1 MLNRTS
7 PPAFKELDVFEIV
20 KAKSS
25 SLDNGIPFH
34 QILSGTQ
41 SIVKLE
47 IIFKA
52 GAWYEPQ
59 NTVSFL
65 TTKMLSAGSS
75 GYSAKEIEE
84 KIAFFGAFLEL
95 NPGQDKSTFT
105 LYTLSKHLP
114 SLLPIVFNII
124 TESIFP
130 EQELT
135 NLKNITG
142 QNLKINLSKT
152 SYLASSRFKEI
163 LFGSGHPYGRSLNEE
178 SLAQVRREHLVE
190 YYQTYFNSKNCD
202 IILSG
207 NGPEDF
213 FKLINEHLG
222 QSNWGKQSKPVDKK
236 YEPAKASLKK
246 TEIKKEGAIQTSIRM
261 GSRLFTIRNPDY
273 FKTYILVEI
282 LGGYFGSRLM
292 KNIRE
297 EKGFTYGISSSL
309 VCMQY
314 GGYLVIGTD
323 VKKEFTADTLKEI
336 YKEINILKSEP
347 VSTSELENV
356 KNYLLGSFLNS
367 LNTPF
372 SLADKFKT
380 IYFNHLTYDF
390 YTTYV
395 QSIKEASSE
404 ELMELANK
412 YLKEED
418 MNEVIAGG

>member
-25 SLDNGIPFH
+25 FLDNGIPFH

-41 SIVKLE
+41 PIVKLE
-47 IIFKA
+47 IIFRA

-75 GYSAKEIEE
+75 RYSAKEIEE
-84 KIAFFGAFLEL
+84 RIAFFGAFLEL

-105 LYTLSKHLP
+105 LYTLSRHLP
-114 SLLPIVFNII
+114 SLLPIVFNIL

-163 LFGSGHPYGRSLNEE
+163 LFGAGHPYGRSLNEE
-178 SLAQVRREHLVE
+178 SLAQIKREHLVE

-213 FKLINEHLG
+213 HKLINEYLG
-222 QSNWGKQSKPVDKK
+222 QSNWGNQSKPQDKK
-236 YEPAKASLKK
+236 FEPAKTSSKK

-261 GSRLFTIRNPDY
+261 GSRLFTIKDPDY

-309 VCMQY
+309 VCMQHD
-314 GGYLVIGTD
+314 GYLVIGTD
-323 VKKEFTADTLKEI
+323 VKKEFTADTVKEI
-336 YKEINILKSEP
+336 YKEMAILKSEP
-347 VSTSELENV
+347 VSDSELENV

-380 IYFNHLTYDF
+380 IYFNQLSYDF

-395 QSIKEASSE
+395 QSIKEASSK

-412 YLKEED
+412 YFKEED
-418 MNEVIAGG
+418 VKEVIAGG